1 MAKRSVGIGFVR
13 YRSALVCSSSLDH
26 GRTTSCGQ
34 LSSLQP
40 PLKGDPLR
48 CASLRDDA
56 FDWGPGLRKELP
68 LMKRFDRGVF
78 TNSLFAG
85 WVYTLDKI
93 IESVG

>member
-1 MAKRSVGIGFVR
+1 MVE
-13 YRSALVCSSSLDH
+13 
-26 GRTTSCGQ
+26 
-34 LSSLQP
+34 
-40 PLKGDPLR
+40 PLLAGNCLPSGHPVKGAPLR

-56 FDWGPGLRKELP
+56 LDWAPGLRKELP

-93 IESVG
+93 IESIRESKDGQ